1 MGSITLYIVPA
12 ILVLVPLL
20 GLLKKLPVYELFVTG
35 AAEGL
40 RMSVQILR
48 LALKTVEPMSVL
60 QIQCCNTPHD
70 IFSFVFIFTGLRARI
85 RLHLINGSSGQ

>member
-35 AAEGL
+35 GY
-40 RMSVQILR
+40 
-48 LALKTVEPMSVL
+48 
-60 QIQCCNTPHD
+60 
-70 IFSFVFIFTGLRARI
+70 
-85 RLHLINGSSGQ
+85 SSL